1 MPEGSVCRNFLFL
14 PEVQSSSVTAVV
26 FPIVFPAFRNELQV
40 CYMLIEFSVSNYRS
54 FRDKQT
60 LSMAATPRLSK
71 KRNVFTPIVNGEKL
85 PDLLKVAAIY
95 GPNAS
100 GKSSLIRAMGV
111 MGSLLASIPSSNDE
125 PLPVSPFRFDPQLQN
140 EPSSFEYNF
149 IQRGVRYRFVLRMTA
164 QRIIEEQL
172 VSYPKGKETL
182 LYSRRFVDE
191 GEHYVFGSSL
201 EGGKEV
207 HNAWRRLT
215 SPKMLFIS
223 QAVANS
229 SEELTQLRGP
239 FSWFQTGLLVIE
251 QNNMMGLSAA
261 SIRFLRMASDYTHD
275 LRDFLKEVDIPV
287 SAIRLNTEDA
297 EAVQRTKKLTL
308 KEFFAAA
315 QKDKVTLTHT
325 SFLGPAE
332 FDFSEESDG
341 TKNLIGFWLPWFMIN
356 HADGS
361 GILSVDELDSSLHP
375 SIVADL
381 IEKHLDGGLDTQ
393 LIFTTHDTHLMN
405 AKALRRDQFW
415 ITERDAN
422 GATCLFSVYDFEGR
436 EGEDVEKRY
445 FEGRYRGLPLIRRG

>member
-1 MPEGSVCRNFLFL
+1 
-14 PEVQSSSVTAVV
+14 
-26 FPIVFPAFRNELQV
+26 
-40 CYMLIEFSVSNYRS
+40 MLIEFSVANYRS
-54 FRDKQT
+54 FREKKT

-71 KRNVFTPIVNGEKL
+71 NRNVFKSPVEGEKL

-100 GKSSLIRAMGV
+100 GKSSLVRAMGI
-111 MGSLLASIPSSNDE
+111 MGHLLAFSGSSNDE
-125 PLPVSPFRFDPQLQN
+125 ALPVSPFRFDSQLKN
-140 EPSSFEYNF
+140 TPSFFEYNF
-149 IQRGVRYRFVLRMTA
+149 IQSGLRYRFVLRMTA
-164 QRIIEEQL
+164 QRITEEQL

-182 LYSRRFVDE
+182 LYERRFDEE
-191 GEHYVFGSSL
+191 GEKYVFGPSL

-207 HNAWRRLT
+207 HKAWQRLT

-229 SEELTQLRGP
+229 SEELTQLRRP

-251 QNNMMGLSAA
+251 QNNMIGLSAA
-261 SIRFLRMASDYTHD
+261 SIRFLQMASNYTCD
-275 LRDFLKEVDIPV
+275 LRDFLKAVDIPV
-287 SAIRLNTEDA
+287 TNIQLNTDA
-297 EAVQRTKKLTL
+297 DSVPTDKKLTL

-325 SFLGPAE
+325 SLLGRAD
-332 FDFSEESDG
+332 FDFSEESGG

-361 GILSVDELDSSLHP
+361 GVLSVDELDSSLHP
-375 SIVADL
+375 AIVAEL
-381 IEKHLDGGLDTQ
+381 IEKHLDSGRDTQ
-393 LIFTTHDTHLMN
+393 LIFTTHDTHLMD
-405 AKALRRDQFW
+405 AKTLRRDQYW

-422 GATCLFSVYDFEGR
+422 GSTDLFSVHDFEGR
-436 EGEDVEKRY
+436 EGEDVEKLY

>member
-1 MPEGSVCRNFLFL
+1 
-14 PEVQSSSVTAVV
+14 
-26 FPIVFPAFRNELQV
+26 
-40 CYMLIEFSVSNYRS
+40 MLIEFSVSNYRS
-54 FRDKQT
+54 FREKQT

-71 KRNVFTPIVNGEKL
+71 KRNVFKPSVDGEKL

-100 GKSSLIRAMGV
+100 GKSSLIRAMGI
-111 MGSLLASIPSSNDE
+111 MGSLLASTPTSNDE
-125 PLPVSPFRFDPQLQN
+125 PLPVSPFRFDPQLKD
-140 EPSSFEYNF
+140 EPSFFEYNF
-149 IQRGVRYRFVLRMTA
+149 LQGGLRYRFVLRMTS
-164 QRIIEEQL
+164 QRILEEQL

-182 LYSRRFVDE
+182 LYERHFGDE
-191 GEHYVFGSSL
+191 GERYVFGSSL

-229 SEELTQLRGP
+229 SEELTQLRAP

-261 SIRFLRMASDYTHD
+261 SIRFLQMASDYTGD
-275 LRDFLKEVDIPV
+275 LRDFLAEVDIPV
-287 SAIRLNTEDA
+287 SAIQLNTDA
-297 EAVQRTKKLTL
+297 DSVPSSKKLTL

-325 SFLGPAE
+325 SLLGRAE
-332 FDFSEESDG
+332 FDFSEESGG

-356 HADGS
+356 HANGS

-375 SIVADL
+375 AIVADL

-405 AKALRRDQFW
+405 AKTLRRDQFW

-422 GATCLFSVYDFEGR
+422 GATSLFSVHDFEGR

-445 FEGRYRGLPLIRRG
+445 FEGRYRGLPLIRQR

>member
-1 MPEGSVCRNFLFL
+1 
-14 PEVQSSSVTAVV
+14 
-26 FPIVFPAFRNELQV
+26 
-40 CYMLIEFSVSNYRS
+40 MLIEFSVSNYRS
-54 FRDKQT
+54 FREKQT

-71 KRNVFTPIVNGEKL
+71 KRNVFKPPVNGEKL

-100 GKSSLIRAMGV
+100 GKSSLIRAMGI
-111 MGSLLASIPSSNDE
+111 MGSLLASTPTSNDE
-125 PLPVSPFRFDPQLQN
+125 PLPVSPFRFDHQLKD
-140 EPSSFEYNF
+140 EPSFFEYNF
-149 IQRGVRYRFVLRMTA
+149 LQSGIRYRFVLRLTA
-164 QRIIEEQL
+164 QRILEEQL

-182 LYSRRFVDE
+182 LYERRFGDE
-191 GEHYVFGSSL
+191 GERYVFGSSL

-229 SEELTQLRGP
+229 SEELTQLRAP

-261 SIRFLRMASDYTHD
+261 SIRFLQMASDYTGD
-275 LRDFLKEVDIPV
+275 LRDFLAEVDIPV
-287 SAIRLNTEDA
+287 SAIQLNTDA
-297 EAVQRTKKLTL
+297 DSVPSSKKLTL

-325 SFLGPAE
+325 SLLGGAE
-332 FDFSEESDG
+332 FDFSEESGG

-356 HADGS
+356 HANGS

-375 SIVADL
+375 AIVADL

-405 AKALRRDQFW
+405 AKTLRRDQFW

-422 GATCLFSVYDFEGR
+422 GATSLFSVHDFEGR

-445 FEGRYRGLPLIRRG
+445 FEGRYRGLPLIRQR

>member
-1 MPEGSVCRNFLFL
+1 
-14 PEVQSSSVTAVV
+14 
-26 FPIVFPAFRNELQV
+26 
-40 CYMLIEFSVSNYRS
+40 MLIEFSVSNYRS

-71 KRNVFTPIVNGEKL
+71 KRNLFAPPVIGEKL

-100 GKSSLIRAMGV
+100 GKSSLIRAMGI
-111 MGSLLASIPSSNDE
+111 MGQLLAAPPSSSDQ
-125 PLPVSPFRFDPQLQN
+125 PLPASPFRFDPQLQN
-140 EPSSFEYNF
+140 EPSFFEYNF
-149 IQRGVRYRFVLRMTA
+149 IQRGLRYRFVLRITA
-164 QRIIEEQL
+164 QRIIEEHL
-172 VSYPKGKETL
+172 VSYPRGKETL
-182 LYSRRFVDE
+182 LYQRRFVEE
-191 GEHYVFGSSL
+191 GEQYVFGASL
-201 EGGKEV
+201 EGGEDV

-215 SPKMLFIS
+215 NPKTLFIS

-229 SEELTQLRGP
+229 SEDLTQLRDP
-239 FSWFQTGLLVIE
+239 FSWFQTGLLVVE

-261 SIRFLRMASDYTHD
+261 SIRFLRMASDCTQD
-275 LRDFLKEVDIPV
+275 LRDFLRAVDIPV
-287 SAIRLNTEDA
+287 SAIQLNTEDT
-297 EAVQRTKKLTL
+297 ESVQSTKKLTL

-325 SFLGPAE
+325 SLLGTAE
-332 FDFSEESDG
+332 FDFSEESGG

-361 GILSVDELDSSLHP
+361 GILAVDELDSSLHP
-375 SIVADL
+375 SIVDDL
-381 IEKHLDGGLDTQ
+381 IAKHLGSGPDTQ

-422 GATCLFSVYDFEGR
+422 GATCLFSVHDFEGR

-445 FEGRYRGLPLIRRG
+445 FEGRYRGLPLIRWGVSDTAACSNTTNPARITTGWATSFTD